1 MKNLNETLFNFLW
14 HSKVDKL
21 KRKQVVQDYING
33 GLKMLGINNYN
44 LGLKSSWIKRIL
56 YSQETKWKVLLGKIV
71 SIEKILKTGSDY
83 INVVKKEIK
92 NPFWKDTFTVFQIIQ
107 EKLEVQSW
115 DEFITQHIWNN
126 PKIKIENKTVFYT
139 NWFDKN
145 IVYIADL
152 LDENGNFYSFTRF
165 TKKKN

>member
-1 MKNLNETLFNFLW
+1 
-14 HSKVDKL
+14 
-21 KRKQVVQDYING
+21 
-33 GLKMLGINNYN
+33 MLDINNYN

-56 YSQETKWKVLLGKIV
+56 YSQETKWKVLLGKTV

-115 DEFITQHIWNN
+115 DEFITQPIWNN

-152 LDENGNFYSFTRF
+152 LDENGNFYSLQDLQ
-165 TKKKN
+165 KKN

>member
-1 MKNLNETLFNFLW
+1 M
-14 HSKVDKL
+14 
-21 KRKQVVQDYING
+21 
-33 GLKMLGINNYN
+33 
-44 LGLKSSWIKRIL
+44 
-56 YSQETKWKVLLGKIV
+56 LLGKTV

-115 DEFITQHIWNN
+115 DEFITQPIWNN

-152 LDENGNFYSFTRF
+152 LDENGNFYSLQDLQ
-165 TKKKN
+165 KKLR

>member
-1 MKNLNETLFNFLW
+1 
-14 HSKVDKL
+14 
-21 KRKQVVQDYING
+21 
-33 GLKMLGINNYN
+33 MLDINNYN

-152 LDENGNFYSFTRF
+152 LDENGNFYSLQDLQ
-165 TKKKN
+165 KKN